1 MSHRFTVYSSQ
12 FTVHSL
18 QFTVHSLQFTVV
30 AHSSFWSLL
39 PIAGI
44 LLHCVV
50 CRP

>member
-1 MSHRFTVYSSQ
+1 VISDRLGVIGLQFTVYSSQ
-12 FTVHSL
+12 FTV
-18 QFTVHSLQFTVV
+18 V
-30 AHSSFWSLL
+30 AHSRFWSLL